1 MIGNYLIVALRNLVR
16 HKLYSFINIAGLAL
30 GLTCVIFITLFI
42 RDELSFDKWVPD
54 SGSLYRV
61 DVDAKLPGRPVDHF
75 ALGPFVLG
83 SFMKDHLPEVTAMT
97 RLWPVTMTVQVG
109 DRQFLD
115 EINEADPAFFT
126 VMKLPLAAGDPGQVL
141 QHPESIVLSETL
153 ARKYFG
159 TTNAVGRQ
167 VVISRAACG
176 KEQVNCPPETASLRV
191 TGVMRDLPHN
201 TQFTVEAVI
210 PHTSPVDR
218 IGDKA
223 KKAWFIFNGY
233 DYVRLAPGSDA
244 GQVSAK
250 LGAIMDR
257 LVDFSADT
265 GVHMPAS
272 KMMRIVLVPF
282 GDVHMN
288 TSDTIGSSV
297 PPGSWTTVY
306 GLGLVG
312 LVILLAACFNF
323 TNLATA
329 RAMMR
334 AREIGLRKCVGAS
347 RRQVATQFLG
357 EAVVMAVVALVFA
370 MAVVEILLPTYDT
383 FLQRPITLS
392 YFQDW
397 PLLLI
402 IVGIAVAAGLVS
414 GLYPALVL
422 SGFRPIS
429 VLRSNQSGQAGSG
442 GLRTALV
449 VLQFAVSIALAI
461 ATLVVFAQIDFARN
475 QKLGFRHDNTVV
487 IETGGRAARM
497 PLASRESLMNA
508 LRAYPGVSDVAA
520 SGNTPFAPGVNVNG
534 VKLPGQ
540 SGMLTVEQLLITPEF
555 LDLYGIKLAAGRALT
570 DKRGEDAVT
579 DTSDT
584 ADEGHNILINETAAR
599 YFGFSVQ
606 GAVGKTVRLDKI
618 MVHIVGVLSDIRF
631 KGARQAVQPTIY
643 LNDKPDAGTVSVRLT
658 GQDIPGAIAFIDRT
672 WHRMSPSKAISR
684 SFLDDSFEKL
694 YRSDR
699 RQGTLFAIF
708 VSIAILIAALGL
720 FGLAAFTAGRRTREI
735 GIRKVFGARTRD
747 VVFLLLWQFSI
758 PVLVANLIAWPLAWY
773 YLHSW
778 LQGFAYRIP
787 LSPVYFLG
795 AGASAL
801 VIAWAT
807 VFTHARKVASA
818 NPIYALRTE

>member
-1 MIGNYLIVALRNLVR
+1 MIGNYLTVALRNLVR

-42 RDELSFDKWVPD
+42 RDELSFDKWLP
-54 SGSLYRV
+54 GSDNLYRV
-61 DVDAKLPGRPVDHF
+61 DVGAQLPGRPMDYF
-75 ALGPFVLG
+75 ALAPFPLPAL
-83 SFMKDHLPEVTAMT
+83 MKDQLPDVTAMT
-97 RLWPVTMTVQVG
+97 RLWPTRMTVQAG
-109 DRQFLD
+109 ERQFLD
-115 EINEADPAFFT
+115 DVTEADPNLFT
-126 VMKLPLAAGDPGQVL
+126 VLGLPLTAGDPGQVL
-141 QHPESIVLSETL
+141 QRPESIVLSEAL

-159 TTNAVGRQ
+159 AANPIGRQ
-167 VVISRAACG
+167 VVVNRTNCG
-176 KEQVNCPPETASLRV
+176 NQLVTCPPAVVTLRV

-201 TQFTVEAVI
+201 TQFRIDAII
-210 PHTSPVDR
+210 PNTSPADR
-218 IGDKA
+218 ITGGDRTR
-223 KKAWFIFNGY
+223 WFHFNGY
-233 DYVRLAPGSDA
+233 GYVRLAPGSDPA
-244 GQVSAK
+244 AVVAK
-250 LGAIMDR
+250 LRGVMDR
-257 LVDFSADT
+257 MVDFFPDI
-265 GVHMPAS
+265 GIHRPAS
-272 KMMRIVLVPF
+272 QVMQVELVRF
-282 GDVHMN
+282 RDVHMN
-288 TSDTIGSSV
+288 TSNTMGNRV
-297 PPGSWTTVY
+297 PPGSWATVT
-306 GLGLVG
+306 GLGLIG

-329 RAMMR
+329 RAMTR

-370 MAVVEILLPTYDT
+370 MAAVEILLPAYDS
-383 FLQRPITLS
+383 FLQRPIALS

-442 GLRTALV
+442 GLRTVLV
-449 VLQFAVSIALAI
+449 VLQFTVSIALAI

-475 QKLGFRHDNTVV
+475 QALGFRHDNTLV
-487 IETGGRAARM
+487 IATGRM
-497 PLASRESLMNA
+497 TAVTRQSFMA
-508 LRAYPGVSDVAA
+508 QLRAHPGVASVAS
-520 SGNTPFAPGVNVNG
+520 SGDTPFSSSLRITTITV
-534 VKLPGQ
+534 PGQ
-540 SGMLTVEQLLITPEF
+540 PGSLILEQQYITPEF
-555 LDLYGIKLAAGRALT
+555 LDLYGMKLAAGRLLS
-570 DKRGEDAVT
+570 DKRGEDAVI
-579 DTSDT
+579 DQPK
-584 ADEGHNILINETAAR
+584 AANGGHNVLINQAAAR
-599 YFGFSVQ
+599 FLGFGVQ
-606 GAVGKTVRLDKI
+606 GAVGKTIGLSNNP
-618 MVHIVGVLSDIRF
+618 VHIVGVLSDVQFR
-631 KGARQAVQPTIY
+631 GARQPVKPILF
-643 LNDKPDAGTVSVRLT
+643 LNDREDSSVVSVRLT
-658 GQDIPGAIAFIDRT
+658 GQDIPGVVAFVDRA
-672 WHRMSPSKAISR
+672 WHGMSPSTAISR
-684 SFLDDSFEKL
+684 FFLDDDFDKL
-694 YRSDR
+694 YRTDIQ
-699 RQGTLFAIF
+699 QGTLFAIF
-708 VSIAILIAALGL
+708 VGIAIFISALGL

-773 YLHSW
+773 YLHNW